1 MTIGEFKKYFI
12 ETFRNYEIVER
23 SSILSM
29 LLEESLG
36 MNNVEAHIYHHKE
49 IRAEQLSELKQRCQ
63 QLALNIPV
71 QYSYQKAYFFGL
83 ELYVDPRVLIP
94 RQETEELVD
103 WILQTIIGWGIP
115 PLRILDIGTGSGAIA
130 IALKKQLPQ
139 LQLTAM
145 DISAEALEVAQA
157 NAKRNKV
164 DICFLQQDIL
174 QVEDLGQPFD
184 IIVSNPPYVRE
195 QEKQQMHPNVLEHE
209 PHLALFVP
217 DDNPLLF
224 YDKIATIATRNL
236 DPQGSLFFEI
246 NQYLGKEMLQ
256 MLRQKGFHS
265 KLRKDLN
272 GNDRMIMSQFV
283 NEPTN

>member
-1 MTIGEFKKYFI
+1 MTVGDFKRYFVQH
-12 ETFRNYEIVER
+12 FLSYDMAER
-23 SSILSM
+23 TSILSIIM
-29 LLEESLG
+29 EETLG
-36 MNNVEAHIYHHKE
+36 MNQVEAILYHDQE
-49 IRAEQLSELKQRCQ
+49 ITQEKKRELQRVCQELSKD
-63 QLALNIPV
+63 IPI
-71 QYSYQKAYFFGL
+71 QYIYQKAHFLGL
-83 ELYVDPRVLIP
+83 SLYVDSRVLIP

-103 WILQTIIGWGIP
+103 WIVTTHMAAPQ
-115 PLRILDIGTGSGAIA
+115 LRILDIGTGSGAIA

-164 DICFLQQDIL
+164 DVCFLQQDIL

-283 NEPTN
+283 NEPTNY